1 MLSWLAEWFFHADAQ
16 IGLGT
21 SSTSK
26 PRGSQKYQ
34 VGAIH
39 YHAGS
44 ESAWD
49 DDGLLQMADGGPTHD
64 EHATLLGEDAR
75 GQPQNA
81 AGAAALKLG

>member
-1 MLSWLAEWFFHADAQ
+1 M
-16 IGLGT
+16 GP
-21 SSTSK
+21 SSTSY
-26 PRGSQKYQ
+26 PRGSKRYQ

-39 YHAGS
+39 YHSGS
-44 ESAWD
+44 ERAWD